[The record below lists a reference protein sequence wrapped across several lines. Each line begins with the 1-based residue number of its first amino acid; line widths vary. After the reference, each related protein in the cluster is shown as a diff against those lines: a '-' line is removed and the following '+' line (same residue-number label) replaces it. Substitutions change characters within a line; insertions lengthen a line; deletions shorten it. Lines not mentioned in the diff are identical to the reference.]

1 MNSIILRKNF
11 EELSNEY
18 LPILK
23 KSLNGTKI
31 NIQNI
36 HIIIK
41 IVMEIVEITE
51 LKGTEQKEFS
61 IRLLKKLF
69 IEFTENETEDILLAL
84 IENGMI
90 GNMIDLIVD
99 TSKGKLNINKVID
112 TTAGCCKFWIPKLN
126 KKIK

>member
-1 MNSIILRKNF
+1 MNNIILRKNF
-11 EELSNEY
+11 EELTNEY

-23 KSLNGTKI
+23 KSLEGTDI

-36 HIIIK
+36 HVIVK

-51 LKGTEQKEFS
+51 LKGTEQKEFC
-61 IRLLKKLF
+61 IKLLKKLF
-69 IEFTENETEDILLAL
+69 IEFTENETEDILLTL
-84 IENGMI
+84 IDNGMI

-99 TSKGKLNINKVID
+99 ASKGKLNINKLVD
-112 TTAGCCKFWIPKLN
+112 TTAGCCKFWIPRFS